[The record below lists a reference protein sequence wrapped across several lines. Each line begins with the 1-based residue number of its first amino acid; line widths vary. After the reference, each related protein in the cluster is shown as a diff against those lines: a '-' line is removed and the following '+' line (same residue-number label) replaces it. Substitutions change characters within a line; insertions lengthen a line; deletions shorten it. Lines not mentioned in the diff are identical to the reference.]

1 MIRSGLFLVSKQK
14 QEDRYRHQ
22 EHQQQHGLCDS
33 SELYN
38 QVQVDLY
45 QRMNRSKHSV
55 RIQQKSKQWHDSH
68 QLSLQESQLPLEN
81 HVMSQL
87 VSVLLRSFRLV
98 ASFLVLDVFFFHQK
112 IIFDSFH
119 FQKSKSALCLWLDFW
134 QLVSHVWPLNTLFL
148 PNAGWDW
155 GFILLFLFIFIIL
168 FPVGLLISH
177 FLTPHVL

>member
-1 MIRSGLFLVSKQK
+1 MFRSGLFLVSEQK

-55 RIQQKSKQWHDSH
+55 RIQQKSKQWHD
-68 QLSLQESQLPLEN
+68 
-81 HVMSQL
+81 
-87 VSVLLRSFRLV
+87 
-98 ASFLVLDVFFFHQK
+98 
-112 IIFDSFH
+112 
-119 FQKSKSALCLWLDFW
+119 FW
-134 QLVSHVWPLNTLFL
+134 QLVSHVWPLHTLFL

-177 FLTPHVL
+177 FLTTVRQSKSDSKMG